1 MPEGHV
7 TVATVR
13 VRDDRFTC
21 VTLYDVPRD
30 RLDYIL
36 AAFEER
42 GPWADGAVLAALRAG
57 IEREVERGEGLSEG
71 EMDELLAQ
79 DRSIGP
85 ALWLLKNHGHGAVK
99 WPLDRGWIVGACE
112 DEERVVIQQIGEAF
126 LAHLRRQG
134 ATLH

>member
-1 MPEGHV
+1 MPEHV

-30 RLDYIL
+30 RLDEIV
-36 AAFEER
+36 AAFEEG
-42 GPWADGAVLAALRAG
+42 GPWTDDAVLAALREA
-57 IEREVERGEGLSEG
+57 IEHEVERGEGLSEG
-71 EMDELLAQ
+71 ELHELLAQ

-85 ALWLLKNHGHGAVK
+85 ALWLLKNHGHGHIA

-112 DEERVVIQQIGEAF
+112 DEERAVIQPIGEAF